1 MKLKVAIIDNYD
13 SFVYNLRQMVCR
25 TGADTEVLRNDA
37 FPLEYL
43 ERFDCI
49 ILSPGPG
56 VPSEAGLL
64 EEVVRRYA
72 EKIPILGVCLG
83 EQAIAEVFGAKLV
96 NMKRVYHGEQSR
108 MILKAK
114 DRIFD
119 GLNDGF
125 PVGRY
130 HSWAVSSDDFP
141 KMLEVTA
148 VSEDGCIM
156 AVKHRQYDIHGVQ
169 FHPESVLT
177 PEGQTIISNFING
190 GNDEVL

>member
-1 MKLKVAIIDNYD
+1 MKVAIIDNYD
-13 SFVYNLRQMVCR
+13 SFVYNLRQLVNR

-37 FPLEYL
+37 FSLEYL
-43 ERFDCI
+43 ERFDRL

-72 EKIPILGVCLG
+72 GRKPILGVCLG
-83 EQAIAEVFGAKLV
+83 EQAVGEVFGAKLV
-96 NMKRVYHGEQSR
+96 NLTRVYHGEQSR

-125 PVGRY
+125 PAGRY
-130 HSWAVSSDDFP
+130 HSWAVSPVNFP
-141 KMLEVTA
+141 EMLEVTA
-148 VSEDGCIM
+148 ESEDGCIM
-156 AVKHRQYDIHGVQ
+156 AIKHKEYDIHGVQ

-177 PEGQTIISNFING
+177 PDGQTIISNFING
-190 GNDEVL
+190 GDDEIL